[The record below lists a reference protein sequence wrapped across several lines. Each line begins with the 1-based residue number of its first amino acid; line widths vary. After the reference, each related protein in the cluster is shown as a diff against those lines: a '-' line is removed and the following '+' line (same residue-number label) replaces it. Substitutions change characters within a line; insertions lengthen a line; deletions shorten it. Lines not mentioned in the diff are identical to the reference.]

1 MHTAQTTTLWGAGE
15 LAGHFDAP
23 VGYLA
28 AASNGIL
35 PREAVAAMT
44 ADVQRG
50 GAGQTAPSD
59 YDPVIAETRALY
71 ASLVGVDAD
80 QVAVGSVTSS
90 LVAMVAAGLPDGAQV
105 LVADEEFTSVVF
117 PFAALGRLRIRTA
130 PLAQLAASITADTA
144 LVAFSLVQ
152 SATGEVVDAAAIGAA
167 AARHGALTLVDL
179 TQAAG
184 VLPVD
189 ANDFDVTVC
198 HTYKWLC
205 TPRGVAFLT
214 VRPEVA
220 ERLVP
225 VNAGWYSADD
235 PWANCYWPQQA
246 PSVGARRFDTAPAWQ
261 AFVGARESLRLF
273 AATDISAVWAHSVA
287 LGDQLSDALG
297 LPAQHRAVLSW
308 PDPEHRQLAQ
318 LTAAGVRASGP
329 LDRLRIA
336 FHMWNTEAD
345 VAAVV
350 DALG

>member
-1 MHTAQTTTLWGAGE
+1 MDTAPTTALWGTRE
-15 LAGHFDAP
+15 LASHFDAP

-44 ADVQRG
+44 ADIQRCG
-50 GAGQTAPSD
+50 RGQVAPSD
-59 YDPVIAETRALY
+59 YDPVVADTRALY
-71 ASLVGVDAD
+71 AALVGVDVNH
-80 QVAVGSVTSS
+80 VALGAVTSS
-90 LVAMVAAGLPDGAQV
+90 LVAMVAAGLPDGAEV
-105 LVADEEFTSVVF
+105 LVGAEEFTSVVF
-117 PFAALGRLRIRTA
+117 PFVAGNRLKVRTV
-130 PLAQLAASITADTA
+130 PLAELASAITASTD

-152 SATGEVVDAAAIGAA
+152 SATGEVVDTAAIREA
-167 AARHGALTLVDL
+167 AARHGALTLADL

-184 VLPVD
+184 VLPVA

-198 HTYKWLC
+198 HAYKWLC

-214 VRPEVA
+214 VSPDAA

-246 PSVGARRFDTAPAWQ
+246 PSLGARRFDTAPAWQ

-273 AATDISAVWAHSVA
+273 AATDISAVWAHAVA
-287 LGDQLSDALG
+287 LADQLSAALD

-308 PDPEHRQLAQ
+308 PDPEHRQLAR

-329 LDRLRIA
+329 LGRLRVA
-336 FHMWNTEAD
+336 FHVWNTEAD
-345 VAAVV
+345 VAAVL
-350 DALG
+350 DALS

>member
-1 MHTAQTTTLWGAGE
+1 MHSSQTSSRWGTRE
-15 LAGHFDAP
+15 LGSHFDAP

-44 ADVQRG
+44 ADLQRCG
-50 GAGQTAPSD
+50 TGQVSPSD

-71 ASLVGVDAD
+71 AALVGVKVE
-80 QVAVGSVTSS
+80 QVAVGSVTSA
-90 LVAMVAAGLPDGAQV
+90 LVAMVAAGLPDGAEV
-105 LVADEEFTSVVF
+105 LVAGEEFTSVVF
-117 PFAALGRLRIRTA
+117 PFAALGRLRLRTA
-130 PLAQLAASITADTA
+130 PLAELATAITADTA

-152 SATGEVVDAAAIGAA
+152 SATGEVVDAAAITAA
-167 AARHGALTLVDL
+167 AARHGALTLADL

-184 VLPVD
+184 VLPID
-189 ANDFDVTVC
+189 AGDFDVTVC

-205 TPRGVAFLT
+205 TPRGVAFMT
-214 VRPEVA
+214 VRPEAA
-220 ERLVP
+220 ERLVA

-273 AATDISAVWAHSVA
+273 AATDISAVWDHAVA
-287 LGDQLSDALG
+287 LGAQLSAALG
-297 LPAQHRAVLSW
+297 RPAQHRAVLSW

-329 LDRLRIA
+329 LGRLRIA
-336 FHMWNTEAD
+336 FHVWNTEAD

>member
-1 MHTAQTTTLWGAGE
+1 MHTASTPALWGTRE
-15 LAGHFDAP
+15 LADHFDAP
-23 VGYLA
+23 AGYLA

-44 ADVQRG
+44 ADIQRCG
-50 GAGQTAPSD
+50 TGEVSPSD
-59 YDPVIAETRALY
+59 YDPVIAEARALY
-71 ASLVGVDAD
+71 AALVGVGVE
-80 QVAVGSVTSS
+80 QVAIGAVTSA
-90 LVAMVAAGLPDGAQV
+90 LVAMVAAGLPDGAEV
-105 LVADEEFTSVVF
+105 LVAEEEFTSVVF

-130 PLAQLAASITADTA
+130 PLSQLAAAITADTA

-152 SATGEVVDAAAIGAA
+152 SATGEVVDAAAIAEAA
-167 AARHGALTLVDL
+167 TRHGALTLADL

-184 VLPVD
+184 VLPV
-189 ANDFDVTVC
+189 AAGDFDVTVC

-214 VRPEVA
+214 VGPAAA

-246 PSVGARRFDTAPAWQ
+246 PAVGARRFDIAPAWQ

-273 AATDISAVWAHSVA
+273 AATDISAVWAQSAA
-287 LGDQLSDALG
+287 LGDQLCAALG
-297 LPAQHRAVLSW
+297 RPVQHRAIISW
-308 PDPEHRQLAQ
+308 SDPEHRQLAQ

-329 LDRLRIA
+329 LGRLRIA
-336 FHMWNTEAD
+336 FHAWNTEAD